1 MIDTLC
7 PGERTLGGERMDGE
21 LFPERVAWRPGP
33 VITGHVDRLMEG
45 YSREVR
51 IGQPILV
58 AVLSTAGVVQVA
70 LLLLASVLR
79 AGAARGARRKWKEL
93 RQGPEFLVTPLRIRD
108 GSGVLCEMEIHG
120 HLPQSALEPADHI
133 QVTVRSQQEAGL
145 APRVER
151 IVNLTTGQLLTPR
164 TPTLWS
170 HLGPA
175 LLLQAGIGLVLIGGL
190 LGWILLTR

>member
-1 MIDTLC
+1 
-7 PGERTLGGERMDGE
+7 MDGE
-21 LFPERVAWRPGP
+21 LFPERVAWRAGP
-33 VITGHVDRLMEG
+33 IITGHVVRLLEG

-51 IGQPILV
+51 IGQPVLV
-58 AVLSTAGVVQVA
+58 AVLGTAAVVRVV

-79 AGAARGARRKWKEL
+79 AGAATGARRRWKEL
-93 RQGPEFLVTPLRIRD
+93 RKGPEFLVTPLRLRD
-108 GSGVLCEMEIHG
+108 DSGVLCEMEIHG
-120 HLPQSALEPADHI
+120 HLPQSALEPADHV
-133 QVTVRSQQEAGL
+133 QVTVRSQREAGL

-175 LLLQAGIGLVLIGGL
+175 LLLQAGIGLVLVGV
-190 LGWILLTR
+190 LLTWVLIAR